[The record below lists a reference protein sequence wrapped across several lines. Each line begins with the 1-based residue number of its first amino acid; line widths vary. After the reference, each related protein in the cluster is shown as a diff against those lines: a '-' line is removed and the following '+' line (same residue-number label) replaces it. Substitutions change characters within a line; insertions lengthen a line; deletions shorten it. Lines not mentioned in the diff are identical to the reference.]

1 MHDVLETWD
10 EPNRSVTPG
19 LPKAAY
25 RAVTSASNASDEVDS
40 TSRLLV
46 VEDDPDIALAL
57 RLLFS
62 RAGYEVA
69 HAGDGRTG
77 LK

>member
-1 MHDVLETWD
+1 M
-10 EPNRSVTPG
+10 
-19 LPKAAY
+19 
-25 RAVTSASNASDEVDS
+25 
-40 TSRLLV
+40 SRLLV

-77 LK
+77 LKEAYAEHPDLQRPSKNPL